1 MKKLLTLVLVF
12 VLICQTASADGITFR
27 NIEWG
32 MTAKEAIMQL
42 CDTDTSCFITYD
54 SINTQFPVISGYDEY
69 EHDESATSE
78 ISIYEYSYAV
88 KIPLDDISFDEKT
101 YFVTSIYPLY
111 EMTVAGHTVFYMSIY
126 SIGDGDDF
134 DNSRIFMAEYCFKF
148 DASLY
153 DEFSNKLGAVYED
166 CDMIIIRKDDLAAAI
181 SRAMGTPEEDIP
193 QIGTAWVK
201 ENTGVAVWM
210 PEEGKEYQEYDLFT
224 VCYWGSKA
232 LEDTEKA
239 IHNRLIAESDGL

>member
-1 MKKLLTLVLVF
+1 MIRIHLSTRLGERKWT
-12 VLICQTASADGITFR
+12 QADLARMTGIRPNT
-27 NIEWG
+27 
-32 MTAKEAIMQL
+32 
-42 CDTDTSCFITYD
+42 
-54 SINTQFPVISGYDEY
+54 IND
-69 EHDESATSE
+69 
-78 ISIYEYSYAV
+78 
-88 KIPLDDISFDEKT
+88 
-101 YFVTSIYPLY
+101 
-111 EMTVAGHTVFYMSIY
+111 
-126 SIGDGDDF
+126 
-134 DNSRIFMAEYCFKF
+134 
-148 DASLY
+148 LY

-239 IHNRLIAESDGL
+239 IHDRLIAESDGL